1 MSSPPIVRE
10 GPAAPTR
17 PDRGLPLQGAPAPQ
31 PTPPG
36 WYVMAV
42 LLLRQARANWRLVM
56 ALALVGAV
64 AGTATALLLP
74 SRYQAKAAF
83 QAENPPSQL
92 QLGGGGLA
100 GLIGSQLGGLQFGS
114 PNSPQLLADL
124 LTTDAVLR
132 RVVNRSYPWR
142 GQPATL
148 AAIYGYD
155 RERPELRDFLAIKK
169 LHGALSVDL
178 DIRTGVVRFTV
189 EGRTPELALAIA
201 ETTLAALNE
210 ANIELRK
217 QRASAER
224 AFTAQR
230 SADAGLALAAA
241 ENSLAAFYQRN
252 RNLTTSPTLQ
262 MEEANLRRSV
272 DIAQQL
278 FVQLR
283 LQEEQA
289 ALQALRNTPA
299 IGVIDPPVLP
309 ARRSWPN
316 RKLAVATGL
325 LIGLALAFLR
335 LAGKLVSA

>member
-1 MSSPPIVRE
+1 V
-10 GPAAPTR
+10 
-17 PDRGLPLQGAPAPQ
+17 
-31 PTPPG
+31 
-36 WYVMAV
+36 V
-42 LLLRQARANWRLVM
+42 LLLRQARANWRLVVT
-56 ALALVGAV
+56 LALVGAV
-64 AGTATALLLP
+64 AGTVTALLLP

-100 GLIGSQLGGLQFGS
+100 GLLGSQLGGLQLGS
-114 PNSPQLLADL
+114 ASTPQLLASL

-132 RVVNRSYPWR
+132 HVVNATYPWR
-142 GQPATL
+142 GQQATL
-148 AAIYGYD
+148 AAIYGLNG
-155 RERPELRDFLAIKK
+155 EPPELRDFLAIKK
-169 LHGALSVDL
+169 FYRALSVDL
-178 DIRTGVVRFTV
+178 DLRTGVVRFTV
-189 EGRTPELALAIA
+189 EGWSPQLALAIA

-210 ANIELRK
+210 ANIELRR

-224 AFTAQR
+224 AFTGQR
-230 SADAGLALAAA
+230 SADARLTLAAA
-241 ENSLAAFYQRN
+241 ESSLAAFNQRN
-252 RNLTTSPTLQ
+252 RNLATSPTLQ

-316 RKLAVATGL
+316 RRLTAALGL
-325 LIGLALAFLR
+325 LIGLAAAFLR
-335 LAGKLVSA
+335 LTWPPHVP

>member
-1 MSSPPIVRE
+1 MTSHPMTRE
-10 GPAAPTR
+10 GAASPASARSQPGAF
-17 PDRGLPLQGAPAPQ
+17 PPPLALG
-31 PTPPG
+31 TPG
-36 WYVMAV
+36 WYVVAV
-42 LLLRQARANWRLVM
+42 HLWREALANWRLV
-56 ALALVGAV
+56 AAFAVTGAA
-64 AGTATALLLP
+64 AGTAAALLLP
-74 SRYQAKAAF
+74 SRYEAKAAF
-83 QAENPPSQL
+83 QAENPPSQFL
-92 QLGGGGLA
+92 SGGMASL
-100 GLIGSQLGGLQFGS
+100 LGSQLGGLQLGS

-124 LTTDAVLR
+124 LGTDAVLR
-132 RVVNRSYPWR
+132 RVVNGSYSWGGRSV
-142 GQPATL
+142 TL
-148 AAIYGYD
+148 SAIYGYD
-155 RERPELRDFLAIKK
+155 RERPELRDFYAIKK
-169 LHGALSVDL
+169 LHKALSVDM

-189 EGRTPELALAIA
+189 EARTPELALAIA
-201 ETTLAALNE
+201 ETTLAALNA
-210 ANIELRK
+210 ANIELRR

-230 SADAGLALAAA
+230 SADASLALAAA
-241 ENSLAAFYQRN
+241 ENTLAAFYQRN

-309 ARRSWPN
+309 AKRSWPN
-316 RKLAVATGL
+316 RRLAVATGL

-335 LAGKLVSA
+335 LAGKLLSA